1 MGWLGWLVA
10 LVVRGC
16 TTNPQQITTY
26 PRPTH
31 VARVP
36 SLFVAS
42 QRNISMQDIPK
53 PVFWDVPWYLIIN
66 TAIGGGWPG
75 PPNGSTLFPVHHAV
89 DYVRVSR
96 LQMDQRDS
104 A

>member
-1 MGWLGWLVA
+1 
-10 LVVRGC
+10 
-16 TTNPQQITTY
+16 
-26 PRPTH
+26 
-31 VARVP
+31 
-36 SLFVAS
+36 
-42 QRNISMQDIPK
+42 MQDIPK